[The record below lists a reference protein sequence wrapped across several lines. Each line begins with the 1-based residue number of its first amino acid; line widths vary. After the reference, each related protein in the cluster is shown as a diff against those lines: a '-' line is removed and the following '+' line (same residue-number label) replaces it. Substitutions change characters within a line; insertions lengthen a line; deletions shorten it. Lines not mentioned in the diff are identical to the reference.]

1 MISYP
6 IPHLLKVITISTYG
20 KHIEAILDGHY
31 EETETRAIGSSGAGP
46 RKQGGEPSLRG
57 QCKKLWKAQGSKTHP
72 YSSCSG
78 AVGSSIGIISWFKS
92 FYFRKDPIQNI
103 KMDLRRLVSFIYR
116 KDLFFPWEGETS
128 KISGN
133 KLGQIV
139 GERMRV
145 AI

>member
-57 QCKKLWKAQGSKTHP
+57 QCKHSGRHRAPKHIPTALAQGLWVP
-72 YSSCSG
+72 ALESSLGLSH
-78 AVGSSIGIISWFKS
+78 F
-92 FYFRKDPIQNI
+92 
-103 KMDLRRLVSFIYR
+103 
-116 KDLFFPWEGETS
+116 
-128 KISGN
+128 ISG
-133 KLGQIV
+133 KTPFKI
-139 GERMRV
+139 
-145 AI
+145 